1 MQRCVNELHERE
13 REMGSEGGSER
24 EREELKLGVRIY
36 FSVLRLASA
45 STSALIM
52 GTQFGLRAASPK
64 N

>member
-13 REMGSEGGSER
+13 RWVER
-24 EREELKLGVRIY
+24 EEEREELKLGVRIY

-52 GTQFGLRAASPK
+52 GTQFGLRAASLK
-64 N
+64 NC